1 MAWILFNWL
10 DSCDEVNQK
19 FINEIDKLSDS
30 EKINAFSNLILN
42 YSENIFFN
50 IDYIDN
56 LSIRMRTNLETKF
69 TLTMN
74 GKFIKLNE
82 NLIPIN
88 CEIDS
93 SYKKW

>member
-1 MAWILFNWL
+1 MQQ
-10 DSCDEVNQK
+10 SRCDEVNQK